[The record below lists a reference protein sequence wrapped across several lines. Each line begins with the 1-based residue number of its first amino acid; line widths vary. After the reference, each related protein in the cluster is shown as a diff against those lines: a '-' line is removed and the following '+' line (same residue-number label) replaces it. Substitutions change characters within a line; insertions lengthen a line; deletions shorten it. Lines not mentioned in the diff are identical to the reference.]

1 MVIGTQTS
9 VVYEE
14 SLTFPSISP
23 VGLHVQEHSHDSSKG
38 ESHCVNVRVLTRFSC
53 HFHHLLLVVCLKRF
67 KKVRVMDNPGLV
79 LPSCMPN
86 VCVWNPLVMS
96 STFGVLVC
104 PWTGQTQSEISFQSL
119 RNKYIISCYTRVQYL
134 CFSNYILCIISLW
147 KPDKVEYCYGS
158 FSNRE
163 NWSMEGFSHGA
174 LLVQNC
180 SFSSFW
186 NSFSRKHK
194 I

>member
-1 MVIGTQTS
+1 MKLLMNKKMNALMVIGTQTS

-104 PWTGQTQSEISFQSL
+104 PWTGQTQREISFQSL

-134 CFSNYILCIISLW
+134 CLILKLYFVYNQFMKAWQGWILLW
-147 KPDKVEYCYGS
+147 FFFK
-158 FSNRE
+158 
-163 NWSMEGFSHGA
+163 
-174 LLVQNC
+174 
-180 SFSSFW
+180 
-186 NSFSRKHK
+186 
-194 I
+194 